1 MKTIKYAVASLALTA
16 FSLTAGAAELIGNT
30 DTQNLNKVG
39 VVSAQGASTLEGL
52 EAELGA
58 KADAAGAKAYSIT
71 SAMSHNKV
79 SGTAVI
85 YN

>member
-1 MKTIKYAVASLALTA
+1 MKTVKYAIAALTLST
-16 FSLTAGAAELIGNT
+16 FSFAASAADLISNA
-30 DTQNLNKVG
+30 DAQNLNKVG

-52 EAELGA
+52 EAELAA
-58 KADAAGAKAYSIT
+58 KADAAGAKAYSIS